1 MQRREPQ
8 GTIGALTFDDAVVAC
23 GRPGGFPERVTLA
36 SHPMLA
42 ALRRAGSRHVYGDTA
57 STRELGELL
66 AHGPG
71 GLVQEID
78 GNTANQPLVAKVL
91 DEALAAGDL
100 RAWADALRRQRPELS
115 DETLLPYLY
124 AIVCGRLGTDFLRA
138 FASHRVWEVSL
149 QIHMGLVHDPQTA
162 HRIGH
167 HLRDIV
173 SSAFVKVPFAP
184 HAPETFLVAR
194 DLEADGVP
202 VNFTST
208 FSARQAVAAALL
220 ADVART
226 NVFMGRLNQGL
237 GAELLGE
244 HVCLEAQRG
253 IRRAREE
260 QGAKTQLIVA
270 SMREW
275 RSFVETAG
283 CDTYTAPCA
292 AIRDFLT
299 QDEVPP
305 EAIESR
311 VEHSYEDRMRVGDEA
326 RKALGDERV
335 ARLWR
340 VEPEL
345 LEFLHAYRTSED
357 WKRCR
362 DGAEL
367 VRRFEEAGFG
377 DVFHAP
383 SDPEWK
389 EIRATKVPDL
399 GAEVTGRVALD
410 TLYSLMADADFE
422 KYQDEMDERL
432 RAGLRKA

>member
-1 MQRREPQ
+1 MKRGEPR
-8 GTIGALTFDDAVVAC
+8 GAIGALTFDDAVVAC

-42 ALRRAGSRHVYGDTA
+42 ALRRAGTQHVYGDTA

-66 AHGPG
+66 ALGPG
-71 GLVQEID
+71 GIVQEID

-91 DEALAAGDL
+91 DGALEAGDL
-100 RAWADALRRQRPELS
+100 ATWAAALRRQRPELS
-115 DETLLPYLY
+115 DEALLPYLY

-138 FASHRVWEVSL
+138 FASHRVWELSL
-149 QIHMGLVHDPQTA
+149 QIHMGLVHDPDTA
-162 HRIGH
+162 RRIGH

-237 GAELLGE
+237 GAERVGE
-244 HVCLEAQRG
+244 HVSLEAQRG
-253 IRRAREE
+253 LRQARETS
-260 QGAKTQLIVA
+260 GSKTQLIVA

-275 RSFVETAG
+275 RSFVDTAG
-283 CDTYTAPCA
+283 CDVYTAPCGV
-292 AIRDFLT
+292 IRDFLT
-299 QDEVPP
+299 QEEVPP
-305 EAIESR
+305 DAIESR
-311 VEHSYEDRMRVGDEA
+311 LETSYEDRLGVGEA
-326 RKALGDERV
+326 AREALGAERI

-345 LEFLHAYRTSED
+345 LEFLEAYRQSED

-362 DGAEL
+362 DGAAL
-367 VRRFEEAGFG
+367 ARRFEEAGFG
-377 DVFHAP
+377 DFFHAP
-383 SDPEWK
+383 SDAEWK
-389 EIRATKVPDL
+389 EIHASKIPDFQ
-399 GAEVTGRVALD
+399 ADVTGRVALD
-410 TLYSLMADADFE
+410 TLYSLMADADFA

-432 RAGLRKA
+432 RAGLRKT